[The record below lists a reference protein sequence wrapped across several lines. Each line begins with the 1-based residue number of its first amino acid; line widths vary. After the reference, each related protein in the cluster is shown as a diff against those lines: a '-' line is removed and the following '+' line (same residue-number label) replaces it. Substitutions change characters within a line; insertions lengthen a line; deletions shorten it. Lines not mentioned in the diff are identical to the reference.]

1 MFEKNFN
8 IISGERMSGR
18 TRFLL
23 NLSKDL
29 DNIGI
34 RLFFLGCVSEFSY
47 NKNSLSQFKDYRL
60 LDTSND
66 YNNLKM
72 IEVIKEITE
81 RDGYHFLIVDDI
93 DYLSSDCINL
103 ISEIN
108 IRKIATCL
116 DDNFQKITDDDSFFY
131 NISDKLGLN
140 ITSDDGVSSIGGI
153 IKNIV
158 RNQKINLLLKNDKSR

>member
-1 MFEKNFN
+1 MFDKNFN

-34 RLFFLGCVSEFSY
+34 KLFFLGCVNEFSY
-47 NKNSLSQFKDYRL
+47 PKSSLSQFKEFRL

-66 YNNLKM
+66 YNNLKI
-72 IEVIKEITE
+72 IEVAKEITE
-81 RDGYHFLIVDDI
+81 RDGYHFLVVDDI

-103 ISEIN
+103 LSAIN
-108 IRKIATCL
+108 VRKISTCL
-116 DDNFQKITDDDSFFY
+116 NDNLKKITDDDSDFY
-131 NISDKLGLN
+131 NIEDKVGLN
-140 ITSDDGVSSIGGI
+140 IKNGTSISTIGCI
-153 IKNIV
+153 IKGIV
-158 RNQKINLLLKNDKSR
+158 REQKINIILK

>member
-18 TRFLL
+18 TRFIL

-34 RLFFLGCVSEFSY
+34 KLFFLGCVNEFSY
-47 NKNSLSQFKDYRL
+47 SKSSLSQFKDFRL

-72 IEVIKEITE
+72 LEVIQEITE
-81 RDGYHFLIVDDI
+81 RDSYHFLIVDDI
-93 DYLSSDCINL
+93 DYLSNDCIDFLSKMNV
-103 ISEIN
+103 
-108 IRKIATCL
+108 RKIVTCL
-116 DDNFQKITDDDSFFY
+116 NNNLKKITDDDSDFY
-131 NISDKLGLN
+131 NIEDKVGLN
-140 ITSDDGVSSIGGI
+140 IKNNNNGISTIGSI
-153 IKNIV
+153 IKRIA
-158 RNQKINLLLKNDKSR
+158 REQKINTILK

>member
-18 TRFLL
+18 TRFIL

-34 RLFFLGCVSEFSY
+34 KLFFLGCVNEFSY
-47 NKNSLSQFKDYRL
+47 SKSSLSQFKDFRL

-72 IEVIKEITE
+72 LEVIQEITE
-81 RDGYHFLIVDDI
+81 RDSYHFLIVDDI

-103 ISEIN
+103 ISKIN

-116 DDNFQKITDDDSFFY
+116 NNNLKKITDDDSDFY
-131 NISDKLGLN
+131 NIEDKVGLN
-140 ITSDDGVSSIGGI
+140 IKNDTGISTIGSI
-153 IKNIV
+153 IKGIV
-158 RNQKINLLLKNDKSR
+158 REQKINTILK

>member
-34 RLFFLGCVSEFSY
+34 KLFFLGCVNEFSY
-47 NKNSLSQFKDYRL
+47 PKSSLSQFKEFRL

-66 YNNLKM
+66 YNNLKI
-72 IEVIKEITE
+72 IEVVKEITE
-81 RDGYHFLIVDDI
+81 RDGYHFLVVDDI
-93 DYLSSDCINL
+93 DYLSIDCINL
-103 ISEIN
+103 LSAIN
-108 IRKIATCL
+108 VRKIATCL
-116 DDNFQKITDDDSFFY
+116 NDNLKKISDDDSDFY
-131 NISDKLGLN
+131 NIEDKVGLN
-140 ITSDDGVSSIGGI
+140 IKNGTSISTIGSI
-153 IKNIV
+153 IKGIV
-158 RNQKINLLLKNDKSR
+158 REQKINTILK

>member
-34 RLFFLGCVSEFSY
+34 KLFFLGCVNEFSY
-47 NKNSLSQFKDYRL
+47 PKSSLSQFKEFRL

-72 IEVIKEITE
+72 IEVVKEITE
-81 RDGYHFLIVDDI
+81 RDGYHFLVVDDI

-103 ISEIN
+103 ISKIN
-108 IRKIATCL
+108 IRKIVTCL
-116 DDNFQKITDDDSFFY
+116 NDNSKKITDDDSDFY
-131 NISDKLGLN
+131 NIEDKVGLN
-140 ITSDDGVSSIGGI
+140 IKNDTGISTIGSIIKGI
-153 IKNIV
+153 I
-158 RNQKINLLLKNDKSR
+158 REQKINIILK

>member
-18 TRFLL
+18 TRFIL

-34 RLFFLGCVSEFSY
+34 KLFFLGCVNEFSY
-47 NKNSLSQFKDYRL
+47 SKSSLSQFKDFRL

-72 IEVIKEITE
+72 LEVIQEITE
-81 RDGYHFLIVDDI
+81 RDSYHFLIVDDI

-103 ISEIN
+103 ISKIN

-116 DDNFQKITDDDSFFY
+116 NNNLKKITDDDSDFY
-131 NISDKLGLN
+131 NIEDKVGLN
-140 ITSDDGVSSIGGI
+140 IKNDTGISTIGSI
-153 IKNIV
+153 IKRIA
-158 RNQKINLLLKNDKSR
+158 REQKINTILK